1 MRKTLTVK
9 AKRSSILDVTE
20 DDTSLKLAYTPEIRI
35 KGGSESSSS
44 IEEKKYKGRNRSESF
59 SKNEFVTSS
68 KNSSRRSSV
77 SVSIDTIGKPSEPK
91 MSRSSS
97 LSSLVTNANFHVR
110 KGISTSTNLSR
121 G

>member
-9 AKRSSILDVTE
+9 SKRSSILDVTE
-20 DDTSLKLAYTPEIRI
+20 DDTCLKLTYTPEIRI
-35 KGGSESSSS
+35 KSGSESSSA
-44 IEEKKYKGRNRSESF
+44 IEENKFKGRNRSESF

-68 KNSSRRSSV
+68 RNSSRRSSV
-77 SVSIDTIGKPSEPK
+77 SVSFDTIGNSSEPK
-91 MSRSSS
+91 LSRSSS